1 MVLKA
6 IAAGRIAAEY
16 LGPLP
21 TLIVDPR
28 LQIAVYS
35 LHEH

>member
-1 MVLKA
+1 MALKA
-6 IAAGRIAAEY
+6 IAAGRIAAKY

-21 TLIVDPR
+21 TLIADPR
-28 LQIAVYS
+28 LQIAVYG